1 MIGNAT
7 RLPFLAVLFGIL
19 GGVETLG
26 LVGLFIGPVVMVL
39 FVTLWYEANVF
50 DKVAPVKAGANTP
63 ASPAAPERTQ

>member
-50 DKVAPVKAGANTP
+50 DLAPAPVQKTP